1 MDYRRAFGTSIRM
14 IIVMGGLFAVGC
26 AHNPNKA
33 EKVNTEL
40 ESKGQV
46 KDETVGVKDGNMI
59 VQKKTVMSEELRRLQ
74 FEVYE
79 LEDRVY
85 GNRKFGSKGLYG
97 VLKDCRTQMSDKK
110 NGGDGKL
117 KWIEPM
123 ERITD
128 KEEEYKIGLD
138 EENKLVAV
146 SEEYLK
152 DRIKRFQGYKQVLMK
167 RQDEYEEKVDICKA
181 ELKAKKQDS
190 QTAASSSGEG

>member
-1 MDYRRAFGTSIRM
+1 MKRAAFLLVG
-14 IIVMGGLFAVGC
+14 VLVVGC
-26 AHNPNKA
+26 SHNPNKA

-40 ESKGQV
+40 EAKGQV
-46 KDETVGVKDGNMI
+46 KDETVGVKDGDMI
-59 VQKKTVMSEELRRLQ
+59 VQKKTLMSEELRRLQ

-97 VLKDCRTQMSDKK
+97 VLKDCRTQISDRK

-152 DRIKRFQGYKQVLMK
+152 DRIKRFQGYKQVLLK

-181 ELKAKKQDS
+181 ELKSKKQDT
-190 QTAASSSGEG
+190 TAANSPGEG